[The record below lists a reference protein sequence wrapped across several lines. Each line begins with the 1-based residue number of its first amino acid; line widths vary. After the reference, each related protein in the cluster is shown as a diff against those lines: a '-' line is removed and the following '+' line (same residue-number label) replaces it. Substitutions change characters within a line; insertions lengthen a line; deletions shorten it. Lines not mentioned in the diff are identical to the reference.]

1 MPRLAH
7 KQLYSELESEKVR
20 AQRALNQLLQP
31 GATLKPRGMKVL
43 LVEDDAADTQL
54 IQRALQ
60 RHPDVSD
67 VDTRNAPVRALM
79 ELSAGRL
86 RPALIFLDI
95 SMPGID
101 GFQFLEALRRIPSM
115 SEVPVVFITSSAFV
129 RDVGRAIR
137 SSARDYIVK
146 PDSFEELETKI
157 DVAIKRAGL
166 SFNGV

>member
-1 MPRLAH
+1 MPGSAQKRLD
-7 KQLYSELESEKVR
+7 SELESDKMR
-20 AQRALNQLLQP
+20 AQRALSQLLRP
-31 GATLKPRGMKVL
+31 GASLRPRGMKVL
-43 LVEDDAADTQL
+43 LVEDDPADTQL

-67 VDTRNAPVRALM
+67 VATRNAPARALM
-79 ELSAGRL
+79 EISAGKL

-101 GFQFLEALRRIPSM
+101 GFQFLEALRKIPTM
-115 SEVPVVFITSSAFV
+115 GEVPVMFLTSSAFV

-146 PDSFEELETKI
+146 PDSFEELEMKI
-157 DVAIKRAGL
+157 DVAIRRAG
-166 SFNGV
+166 SDVNGG

>member
-1 MPRLAH
+1 MPRLAQ
-7 KQLYSELESEKVR
+7 KRFYSELESEKLR
-20 AQRALNQLLQP
+20 AQRTLNQLLRP
-31 GATLKPRGMKVL
+31 GASLKPRGMKVL
-43 LVEDDAADTQL
+43 LVEDDVADTQL

-67 VDTRNAPVRALM
+67 VATRNAPARALM

-101 GFQFLEALRRIPSM
+101 GFQFLEGLRRIPAM
-115 SEVPVVFITSSAFV
+115 SEVPVVFLTSSAFV
-129 RDVGRAIR
+129 RDVGRAMR

-146 PDSFEELETKI
+146 PEL
-157 DVAIKRAGL
+157 V
-166 SFNGV
+166 